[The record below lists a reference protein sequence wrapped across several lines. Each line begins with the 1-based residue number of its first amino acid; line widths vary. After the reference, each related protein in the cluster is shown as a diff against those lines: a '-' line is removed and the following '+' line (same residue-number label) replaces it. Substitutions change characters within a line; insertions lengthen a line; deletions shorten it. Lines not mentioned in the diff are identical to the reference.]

1 MDSLHIKENKMEF
14 QILEEIKMNLLVKKE
29 NQIKMIQ
36 LIKIKNLRFKNIRI
50 ITKENQ
56 TKMIQLIKRYSKN
69 NIFIKIIDKMIII

>member
-1 MDSLHIKENKMEF
+1 
-14 QILEEIKMNLLVKKE
+14 
-29 NQIKMIQ
+29 MIQ

-56 TKMIQLIKRYSKN
+56 IKMIQLIKRYSKN

>member
-36 LIKIKNLRFKNIRI
+36 LIK
-50 ITKENQ
+50 
-56 TKMIQLIKRYSKN
+56 RYIKN